1 MPLLSIL
8 HLNKFA
14 GTGDCR
20 IHILK
25 DISLEVKRG
34 EFIAIIGQSGS
45 GKSTLMNILGCLDTP
60 TSGSYAIDGVE
71 TQNIDADQLAALRSN
86 KFGFIF
92 QRYNLIN
99 SLSAVENVALP
110 AVYALQSSSERLERA
125 AELLESFDLSTKLR
139 RKPNELSGGQQQRV
153 SIARAL
159 MNGGEIIL
167 ADEPTGAL
175 DSESG
180 EAVMKTL
187 KELNAKGRTVLIVTH
202 NQEIAAHAD
211 RVIEIRDG
219 FVVADKRVKKSRV
232 RAIPPTVAPH
242 RANLLAFTKKQLG
255 ESFRMAIQSIGAHKL
270 RSMLTMLGIIIG
282 IASVVSIIALGR
294 GSQEKIL
301 ADISA
306 MGTNTIEIFPGEGF
320 GDMQAWRVTTLTA
333 HDAEILA
340 EQSYLAGATP
350 NINAPGVIGYKN
362 ISLNAMISGVSAQ
375 YFTIK
380 GLRLQSGRFF
390 HAGDI
395 RNNASVV
402 VIDPKSRDALFPRG
416 ENPIGKVIICN
427 RQPLEIV
434 GVTQAQN
441 MAFASSENSTFWI
454 PYTTAMYKIL
464 GVHQVSSLTVR
475 VHDSV
480 DSQVAEKSLNALL
493 ISRHGGKKD
502 FFTFNMDS
510 IKRTAESATDTL
522 RLLVSGIALI
532 SLVVGGIGVMN
543 IMLVSVTERTAEIGL
558 RMAIGARR
566 HNILT
571 QFLIES
577 MLLCV
582 IGGVAGIMLSFLIL
596 EIFNFFASSIRV
608 SYSVSSIVVALCCSS
623 FIGVLFGFMPARK
636 ASRLSP
642 IDALAR
648 D

>member
-1 MPLLSIL
+1 MPLLSITKL
-8 HLNKFA
+8 DKFA
-14 GTGDCR
+14 GTGDSR

-25 DISLEVKRG
+25 NISLEVERG
-34 EFIAIIGQSGS
+34 EFIAVIGPSGS

-60 TSGSYAIDGVE
+60 TFGSYMIDGVE
-71 TQNIDADQLAALRSN
+71 TRDMGGDRLAALRSN
-86 KFGFIF
+86 RFGFIF

-110 AVYALQSSSERLERA
+110 AVYALQSSLERLEQA
-125 AELLESFDLSTKLR
+125 TKLLTALDLKDKLQR
-139 RKPNELSGGQQQRV
+139 RPNELSGGQQQRV

-180 EAVMKTL
+180 EAVINIL
-187 KELNAKGRTVLIVTH
+187 KELNSKGHTVIVVTH
-202 NQEIAAHAD
+202 NQEVAAHAD
-211 RVIEIRDG
+211 RIIEIRDG
-219 FVVADKRVKKSRV
+219 IIVTDKRVKERL
-232 RAIPPTVAPH
+232 APTIS
-242 RANLLAFTKKQLG
+242 LAFVSHNFNFLAFIKKQLS
-255 ESFRMAIQSIGAHKL
+255 ESFKMAIQSIGAHKL
-270 RSMLTMLGIIIG
+270 RSILTMLGIIIG
-282 IASVVSIIALGR
+282 IASVVSVISLGR

-301 ADISA
+301 SDIKT

-320 GDMQAWRVTTLTA
+320 GDMQAWRVTTLTP

-340 EQSYLAGATP
+340 EQSYLAGVTP
-350 NINAPGVIGYKN
+350 NINAMGVIGYNN
-362 ISLNAMISGVSAQ
+362 ISLNGVITGVSAQ
-375 YFTIK
+375 YFAIK
-380 GLRLQSGRFF
+380 GLRLQFGRFF
-390 HAGDI
+390 LPNDI
-395 RNNASVV
+395 RNNSSVV
-402 VIDPKSRDALFPRG
+402 IIDSKSKDALFPGG
-416 ENPIGKVIICN
+416 ENPIGKIIICN

-441 MAFASSENSTFWI
+441 IAIASSENPTFWI
-454 PYTTAMYKIL
+454 PYTTAMYKIS
-464 GVHQVSSLTVR
+464 GVREISSITVR
-475 VHDSV
+475 VHDDV
-480 DSQVAEKSLNALL
+480 DSQVAEKSLTSLL
-493 ISRHGGKKD
+493 TLRHGGKKD
-502 FFTFNMDS
+502 FFTFNMDN

-577 MLLCV
+577 ILLCI
-582 IGGVAGIMLSFLIL
+582 IGGFAGILLSFLLL
-596 EIFNFFASSIRV
+596 EVFNFFTTSFRV
-608 SYSVSSIVVALCCSS
+608 SYSIGSIIIALCCSS
-623 FIGVLFGFMPARK
+623 FIGVLFGFIPARK
-636 ASRLSP
+636 ASRLNP

>member
-1 MPLLSIL
+1 MPLLSITKL
-8 HLNKFA
+8 DKFA
-14 GTGDCR
+14 GTGDSR

-25 DISLEVKRG
+25 NISLEVERG
-34 EFIAIIGQSGS
+34 EFIAVIGPSGS

-60 TSGSYAIDGVE
+60 TFGSYMIDGVE
-71 TQNIDADQLAALRSN
+71 TRDMGGDRLAALRSN
-86 KFGFIF
+86 RFGFIF

-110 AVYALQSSSERLERA
+110 AVYALQSSLERLEQA
-125 AELLESFDLSTKLR
+125 TKLLTALDLKDKLQR
-139 RKPNELSGGQQQRV
+139 RPNELSGGQQQRV

-180 EAVMKTL
+180 EAVINIL
-187 KELNAKGRTVLIVTH
+187 KELNSKGHTVIVVTH
-202 NQEIAAHAD
+202 NQEVAAHAD
-211 RVIEIRDG
+211 RIIEIRDG
-219 FVVADKRVKKSRV
+219 IIVTDKRVKERL
-232 RAIPPTVAPH
+232 APTIS
-242 RANLLAFTKKQLG
+242 LAFVSHNFNFLAFIKKQLS
-255 ESFRMAIQSIGAHKL
+255 ESFKMAIQSIGAHKL
-270 RSMLTMLGIIIG
+270 RSILTMLGIIIG
-282 IASVVSIIALGR
+282 IASVVSVISLGR

-301 ADISA
+301 SDIKT

-320 GDMQAWRVTTLTA
+320 GDMQAWRVTTLTP

-340 EQSYLAGATP
+340 EQSYLAGVTP
-350 NINAPGVIGYKN
+350 NINAMGVIGYNN
-362 ISLNAMISGVSAQ
+362 ISLNGVITGVSAQ
-375 YFTIK
+375 YFAIK
-380 GLRLQSGRFF
+380 GLRLQFGRFF
-390 HAGDI
+390 LPNDI
-395 RNNASVV
+395 RNNSSVV
-402 VIDPKSRDALFPRG
+402 IIDSKSKDALFPGG
-416 ENPIGKVIICN
+416 ENPIGKIIICN

-441 MAFASSENSTFWI
+441 IAIASSENPTFWI
-454 PYTTAMYKIL
+454 PYTTAMYKIS
-464 GVHQVSSLTVR
+464 GAREISSITVR
-475 VHDSV
+475 VHDDV
-480 DSQVAEKSLNALL
+480 DSQVAEKSLTSLL
-493 ISRHGGKKD
+493 TLRHGGKKD
-502 FFTFNMDS
+502 FFTFNMDN

-577 MLLCV
+577 ILLCI
-582 IGGVAGIMLSFLIL
+582 IGGFAGILLSFLLL
-596 EIFNFFASSIRV
+596 EVFNFFTTSFRV
-608 SYSVSSIVVALCCSS
+608 SYSIGSIIIALCCSS
-623 FIGVLFGFMPARK
+623 FIGVLFGFIPARK
-636 ASRLSP
+636 ASRLNP